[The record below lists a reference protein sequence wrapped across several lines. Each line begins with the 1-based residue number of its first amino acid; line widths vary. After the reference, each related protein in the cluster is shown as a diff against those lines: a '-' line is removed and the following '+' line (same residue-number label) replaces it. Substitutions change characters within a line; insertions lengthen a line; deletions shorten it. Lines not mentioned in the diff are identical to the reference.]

1 MFSKR
6 KAQINK
12 ALISLIVLLLLP
24 CFAFSQKASSFLD
37 VKVLDVIDGDTFKVN
52 LNCEASVICDK
63 MSVRVRGIDT
73 AEMKGKAPCEQKM
86 AKKAKRF
93 SQELLA
99 NGKVDLINCER
110 DKYFR
115 LLCDV
120 NVNNESLSKNLVKN
134 NLAVYYDGGHKNK
147 VNWCKKANN
156 EIAEPTLWE
165 QIQEFVMSLIES
177 ILAIFN

>member
-1 MFSKR
+1 MFFKR
-6 KAQINK
+6 KEQKNK
-12 ALISLIVLLLLP
+12 TLILLIVLFLLP
-24 CFAFSQKASSFLD
+24 RFAFSQKASSFSD

-93 SQELLA
+93 TQELLA
-99 NGKVDLINCER
+99 NGKVDLIDCER

-120 NVNNESLSKNLVKN
+120 NVNNESLSKNLIKN
-134 NLAVYYDGGHKNK
+134 NLAVSYDGGHKNK
-147 VNWCKKANN
+147 VNWCQKSNN
-156 EIAEPTLWE
+156 EKQEQTLLE
-165 QIQEFVMSLIES
+165 KIQEFIMSLIDA